1 MLGQIFDIQR
11 FCTHDGPGIRTTV
24 FYQGC
29 PLRCEWCH
37 NPESRQSKPV
47 LAFYATKCIHCGR
60 CFEVCPNN
68 ALTTT
73 EQHID
78 RKLCRVC
85 GKCAEAC
92 PTEALQLIGRSATV
106 EEIVATVLRD
116 EPFYSTSGGGCT
128 LSGGEPFFQPEF
140 TMELLA
146 ALKQNNISTAI
157 ETCGAV
163 AWDRIER
170 ALPLVDLFL
179 YDCKILDQDKHKQ
192 YCKAD
197 NALILDNA
205 RKIADLGK
213 PITLRTPIIPTIN
226 DTPEDIKQ
234 LGEFMQ
240 SLPPHVTLELMPY
253 HAIGSGK
260 YIAIGLPEP
269 LPGVPSPE
277 NIDYVI
283 AQLAEMGVAA
293 SLS

>member
-85 GKCAEAC
+85 GKCAESC

-146 ALKQNNISTAI
+146 ALKQNNISTAF

-170 ALPLVDLFL
+170 ALALFMIVAWRIAYLMRLGRTCPDLDAAMFFDPDEIHGAYLLMNKRRPKGVPKLNEVLRLVAQIGGFL
-179 YDCKILDQDKHKQ
+179 
-192 YCKAD
+192 
-197 NALILDNA
+197 A
-205 RKIADLGK
+205 RKGDGEPGAKTIWEGLQRVMTAAE
-213 PITLRTPIIPTIN
+213 TLRALRR
-226 DTPEDIKQ
+226 E
-234 LGEFMQ
+234 
-240 SLPPHVTLELMPY
+240 
-253 HAIGSGK
+253 
-260 YIAIGLPEP
+260 
-269 LPGVPSPE
+269 
-277 NIDYVI
+277 
-283 AQLAEMGVAA
+283 AA
-293 SLS
+293 